1 MKVMAR
7 ISTAGFHNLGL
18 VTVQEQDS

>member
-7 ISTAGFHNLGL
+7 ISTAGYKNLGL
-18 VTVQEQDS
+18 VTLQEQEQ